1 MILAHHLELV
11 DSKESFN
18 DEITS
23 SIERETTKKTCH
35 HFFLI
40 KGQMR
45 LGVLILLCLSIVC
58 SAKDLLNM
66 I

>member
-35 HFFLI
+35 HFF
-40 KGQMR
+40 
-45 LGVLILLCLSIVC
+45 S
-58 SAKDLLNM
+58 
-66 I
+66 

>member
-23 SIERETTKKTCH
+23 SIERETTKKTYH
-35 HFFLI
+35 HFFLNQRSNEI
-40 KGQMR
+40 RSINPTMLVNR
-45 LGVLILLCLSIVC
+45 MLC
-58 SAKDLLNM
+58 KEFT
-66 I
+66 